1 MFAITVHIFVVMAR
15 QIHQQQELDDTQ
27 QGRQRKEATTSRAG
41 SKKPSHDTNKT
52 RCSAQIIMV
61 QRLVVYPLLHLVEQR
76 IDRATEQTSSLL
88 FRCISTTMYVLR
100 ELVNNTAEGCNKK
113 HFFP

>member
-1 MFAITVHIFVVMAR
+1 MFAITVHIFDVITR

-27 QGRQRKEATTSRAG
+27 QGRRRKEATTIRAG
-41 SKKPSHDTNKT
+41 YKKSSHDTNKT
-52 RCSAQIIMV
+52 RRSAHIIMV
-61 QRLVVYPLLHLVEQR
+61 QRLVVYPLLHLVEQLLGC
-76 IDRATEQTSSLL
+76 ATEQTSSLL
-88 FRCISTTMYVLR
+88 FRCISTTTYILR